1 VNAVAELARAQ
12 SELADINRRI
22 DNHPLNTS
30 PIKDAREV
38 VAEHRDA
45 GKDAVEVALSERAL
59 PSTVEQG
66 KALVLGVASLW
77 RLNRK
82 RVRLENRISRLERL

>member
-1 VNAVAELARAQ
+1 MDSTARLTQAQ
-12 SELADINRRI
+12 TELADITRRI
-22 DNHPLNTS
+22 DNHPLNTI
-30 PIKDAREV
+30 PMKDAREV
-38 VAEHRDA
+38 VTENRDA

-59 PSTVEQG
+59 PSAVEQG
-66 KALVLGVASLW
+66 KALVLGVTSLW